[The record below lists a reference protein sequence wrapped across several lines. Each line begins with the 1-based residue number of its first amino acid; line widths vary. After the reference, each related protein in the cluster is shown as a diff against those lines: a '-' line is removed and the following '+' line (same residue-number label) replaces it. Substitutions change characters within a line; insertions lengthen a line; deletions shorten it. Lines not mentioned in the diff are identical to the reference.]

1 MNAIVKQQ
9 PLTNVFVYGT
19 LKRFQPNHS
28 LLKEAKYLGTATCS
42 GILLDLGMFPALL
55 ECADGGQNV
64 EGELFEVKDQAMW
77 DSLDRLEGH
86 PNHYK
91 RLPIQTS
98 NGWAYTYIYQ
108 RYDQNNHGKYHMVN
122 YGNWHK
128 NAATTPF
135 LGFRKSLEG
144 MPRIVGLV
152 HLADDPSGFAGLI
165 SLSSGAALT
174 TNGKQMVRPH
184 YVYDYTNERWTLA
197 KDRHGVVVDSVII
210 PPARSVVPE
219 INASRLP
226 VVINTKPKEEPKKY
240 VDDTD
245 PGEEDIGA
253 VVNA

>member
-1 MNAIVKQQ
+1 LSALVKQQ

-19 LKRFQPNHS
+19 LKRFQPNHA
-28 LLKEAKYLGTATCS
+28 LLARAKYLGPATCS

-55 ECADGGQNV
+55 ECSEGGQKV

-91 RLPIQTS
+91 RMPIETS

-108 RYDQNNHGKYHMVN
+108 RYDPNHHGKYHLIN

-128 NAATTPF
+128 NPATTPF
-135 LGFRKSLEG
+135 LGFRKSIEG
-144 MPRIVGLV
+144 MTRIAGLI
-152 HLADDPSGFAGLI
+152 HLTDDSSGFAGLV
-165 SLSSGAALT
+165 SLSSGAVMT
-174 TNGKQMVRPH
+174 TNGKEMARPH
-184 YVYDYTNERWTLA
+184 YVYDYTNERWGLA
-197 KDRHGVVVDSVII
+197 KNRHGVVDSVII
-210 PPARSVVPE
+210 PPPKSVVPE
-219 INASRLP
+219 LNTSRLP
-226 VVINTKPKEEPKKY
+226 VIVNTKPKEEPKKY

-253 VVNA
+253 VVNG